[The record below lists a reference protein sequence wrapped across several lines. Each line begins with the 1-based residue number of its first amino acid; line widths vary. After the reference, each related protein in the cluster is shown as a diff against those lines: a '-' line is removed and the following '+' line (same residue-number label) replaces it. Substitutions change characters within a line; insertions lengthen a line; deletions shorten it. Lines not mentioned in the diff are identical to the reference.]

1 MENNIQP
8 IKRSEQLAP
17 LSREHHDGLLF
28 AWKLRQGLNNNTA
41 IETLRS
47 FCHWYWK
54 QHIKNHFHEEE
65 DILLTFLP
73 TDNKLATQL
82 REEHDNIRELILSI
96 DHKPDTIT
104 IGLLAD
110 FITRHIRFEERI
122 LFDYLEKNLSQ
133 TQLDQIHSQLDNAPN
148 NPNEWKDEFWLRK

>member
-1 MENNIQP
+1 MLENKITCCLV
-8 IKRSEQLAP
+8 SL
-17 LSREHHDGLLF
+17 
-28 AWKLRQGLNNNTA
+28 
-41 IETLRS
+41 
-47 FCHWYWK
+47 
-54 QHIKNHFHEEE
+54 HEEE

-148 NPNEWKDEFWLRK
+148 NPDEWKDEFWLMKNTSEN